1 MKAEN
6 DYERGQDAF
15 IDGDAHL
22 YNSGSEEFKQG
33 YKDRFNAHI
42 PESYHEGSGFYA
54 EVAWDQHV
62 QDEIEAFDQSA
73 AFASIHEEQAK
84 RLAYKQLT
92 MQVAAFLCGFLAAA
106 IMATVILAPFLLT
119 ADEVAGFWGIRG
131 IK

>member
-33 YKDRFNAHI
+33 YKDRFDAHI

-73 AFASIHEEQAK
+73 AFASIYEEQAK
-84 RLAYKQLT
+84 RLAYKQLS
-92 MQVAAFLCGFLAAA
+92 MQVAAFLIGAIFGGVVIGTLADFGLT
-106 IMATVILAPFLLT
+106 IATAVY
-119 ADEVAGFWGIRG
+119 GGGR
-131 IK
+131 